1 MLKRLTLKLFSLF
14 ILCAALM
21 SVASA
26 PRPVAKGVF
35 CMDAP
40 MLRWKWVALVESCAA
55 LSTIPSVCVPEIRGR
70 IRRINEGGKD

>member
-1 MLKRLTLKLFSLF
+1 MLQRLTLKLFSLVV
-14 ILCAALM
+14 LCAALM

-40 MLRWKWVALVESCAA
+40 LEMGCSSGTMCCVEYDSQCLCA
-55 LSTIPSVCVPEIRGR
+55 
-70 IRRINEGGKD
+70 